1 MKKRL
6 RIGIIGG
13 TFDPPHLGHL
23 ILAEEAVRQ
32 LKLDKVI
39 FMPSFIPPHKKVR
52 QNNPQSR
59 YRMVA
64 LSCKGNPAF
73 EASRI
78 EIDRGSVSYS
88 VDTLR
93 LLKKKCGNKADLFFI
108 IGSDWLRSLAKWKS
122 IKEVLRLA
130 RFAVAARPGFRMR
143 NPKKGMAAINMPLIE
158 ISSADIRH
166 RVKNSAS
173 IRYLVPE
180 AVRKFIE
187 INRLYEARSE
197 KRSLRA
203 K

>member
-1 MKKRL
+1 MKKKRL

-13 TFDPPHLGHL
+13 TFNPPHFGHL

-32 LKLDKVI
+32 LKLDRVI
-39 FMPSFIPPHKKVR
+39 FIPSFVPPHKKVR

-59 YRMVA
+59 YRMVV

-88 VDTLR
+88 VDTLS
-93 LLKKKCGNKADLFFI
+93 LLKKKYGDKADFFFI
-108 IGSDWLRSLAKWKS
+108 IGSDWLKSLAKWKN
-122 IKEVLRLA
+122 IKEILRLA
-130 RFAVAARPGFRMR
+130 RFAIAVRQGFRLR
-143 NPKKGMAAINMPLIE
+143 NLRKEMVVINMPLIG
-158 ISSADIRH
+158 ISSTDIRR

-180 AVRKFIE
+180 AVGKLIKK
-187 INRLYEARSE
+187 NRLYR
-197 KRSLRA
+197 
-203 K
+203 

>member
-1 MKKRL
+1 M
-6 RIGIIGG
+6 GG

-32 LKLDKVI
+32 LNLDKVI

-59 YRMVA
+59 YRMAA
-64 LSCKGNPAF
+64 LSCNGNPAF

-93 LLKKKCGNKADLFFI
+93 TLKKKYGNRAELFFI
-108 IGSDWLRSLAKWKS
+108 IGSDWVRSLNKWKN
-122 IKEVLRLA
+122 IKEILRLA
-130 RFAVAARPGFRMR
+130 RFAVAARPEARVR
-143 NPKKGMAAINMPLIE
+143 NLKKGLVVINMPLIG
-158 ISSADIRH
+158 ISSTDIRH
-166 RVKNSAS
+166 RVKKYAS

-180 AVRKFIE
+180 AVEKFIKKS
-187 INRLYEARSE
+187 RLY
-197 KRSLRA
+197 K
-203 K
+203 